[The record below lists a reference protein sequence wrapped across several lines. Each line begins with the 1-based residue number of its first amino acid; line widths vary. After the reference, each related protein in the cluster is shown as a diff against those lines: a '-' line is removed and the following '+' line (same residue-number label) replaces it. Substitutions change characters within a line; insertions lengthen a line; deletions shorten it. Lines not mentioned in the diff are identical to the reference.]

1 MSDTWLVVL
10 LVGAGTVAIKAAGPV
25 LLGGRP
31 LPARLTGVVELLAPA
46 LLGALV
52 AVQTFGDGQALTV
65 DARLIGVAAASI
77 ALWRKAPLLVV
88 VIVAA
93 AATAIAR
100 LAGLNRESWVGPGDR
115 SLPARCS
122 ERGWSMGIAR
132 PARRARLHAA
142 AGLFPTR
149 ARVLGWRPPAAC

>member
-1 MSDTWLVVL
+1 MSSTWLVVL

-31 LPARLTGVVELLAPA
+31 LPRRLTGVVELLAPA

-52 AVQTFGDGQALTV
+52 AVQTFGDGRALSI
-65 DARLIGVAAASI
+65 DERLIGVAAAGI

-93 AATAIAR
+93 AATALAR
-100 LAGLNRESWVGPGDR
+100 LV
-115 SLPARCS
+115 
-122 ERGWSMGIAR
+122 
-132 PARRARLHAA
+132 
-142 AGLFPTR
+142 
-149 ARVLGWRPPAAC
+149 V